1 MKIRRYK
8 NKEIENAFDGILLII
23 HIFNL
28 FSILILTEFER
39 IVIVSI
45 MSIMLPSLRQ
55 TIKSVA
61 RVGLDTKQTRGQ
73 VTSAT
78 TSRQGVDIVRQ

>member
-39 IVIVSI
+39 IV